1 MSFDV
6 IYRFSFPFVQL
17 HAGSLRDGTGRFR
30 QRMGFETCS
39 STGLLLFCLVCR
51 LCWFALF
58 FAFYACLHFYLP
70 HPAFF
75 ALFYFCFILVFVAY
89 FAFLNQCFLLSPKH
103 IIINI
108 CVLYIFPIEHL
119 QQQVVG
125 RRLFQVWL
133 KWTRRKGCSRT
144 KNIIFCKIS
153 FIQSK
158 GNYGWPTRG
167 VLVQKDCKEERAY
180 RERQGRFLLSDV
192 GAHCAILSFPFP
204 INSIL
209 R

>member
-17 HAGSLRDGTGRFR
+17 QDLCEMELEGSGSEWGSKLARA
-30 QRMGFETCS
+30 QVCS
-39 STGLLLFCLVCR
+39 FFVLFACYADLLFFCL
-51 LCWFALF
+51 LCL
-58 FAFYACLHFYLP
+58 FAFLSSPSC
-70 HPAFF
+70 AFC
-75 ALFYFCFILVFVAY
+75 LFYFCFILVFVAY
-89 FAFLNQCFLLSPKH
+89 FAFWNRCFLLSPKH

-133 KWTRRKGCSRT
+133 KWSRREGCSR
-144 KNIIFCKIS
+144 KKKIIIWKI
-153 FIQSK
+153 IYSK
-158 GNYGWPTRG
+158 GDYGRPTRG

-180 RERQGRFLLSDV
+180 RERQGRFL
-192 GAHCAILSFPFP
+192 
-204 INSIL
+204 
-209 R
+209 

>member
-1 MSFDV
+1 MCVLWCNLS
-6 IYRFSFPFVQL
+6 ILFSICTI
-17 HAGSLRDGTGRFR
+17 AGSLRDGTGRFR
-30 QRMGFETCS
+30 QRMGFKTCS
-39 STGLLLFCLVCR
+39 STGLLLFCLVCL

-75 ALFYFCFILVFVAY
+75 AFFYFCFILVFVAY
-89 FAFLNQCFLLSPKH
+89 FAFLNRCFLLSPKH

-133 KWTRRKGCSRT
+133 KWTRREGCSRT
-144 KNIIFCKIS
+144 KKIV
-153 FIQSK
+153 FWKYHLFNQKVIMADQLAGYWYRK
-158 GNYGWPTRG
+158 IARKRG
-167 VLVQKDCKEERAY
+167 LIEKDKVD
-180 RERQGRFLLSDV
+180 FS
-192 GAHCAILSFPFP
+192 
-204 INSIL
+204 
-209 R
+209 